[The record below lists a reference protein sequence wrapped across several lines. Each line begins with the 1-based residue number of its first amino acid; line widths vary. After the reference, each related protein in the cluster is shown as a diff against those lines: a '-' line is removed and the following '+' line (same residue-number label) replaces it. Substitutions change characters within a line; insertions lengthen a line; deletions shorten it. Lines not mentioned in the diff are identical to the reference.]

1 MSKHKLSPHNE
12 AILQKLANQLPTA
25 VQIKLL
31 RRIRKEVPAI
41 NHYRRL
47 RKAFEQGGQ
56 KGVEKYL
63 LQYGTL
69 EVSNE
74 EK

>member
-1 MSKHKLSPHNE
+1 MPKQRLSPHNE
-12 AILQKLANQLPTA
+12 AILQKLANQLPTTERISKIAMRKQLPA
-25 VQIKLL
+25 V
-31 RRIRKEVPAI
+31 
-41 NHYRRL
+41 NHFRRL
-47 RKAFEQGGQ
+47 KKAFEQGGQ